1 MVINT
6 KATSTCPWHM
16 EEAYILTPMVTL
28 MKAIGLRTGGMGKAQ
43 RGNWMD
49 LGIEA
54 SIMKDSNKVKGNTIL
69 ERVSQ
74 HTGDNGSKI

>member
-1 MVINT
+1 M
-6 KATSTCPWHM
+6 A
-16 EEAYILTPMVTL
+16 EAFTLTLMATL
-28 MKAIGLRTGGMGKAQ
+28 MKGTGLRTGGMGRAL
-43 RGNWMD
+43 RGNLMD

-54 SIMKDSNKVKGNTIL
+54 NTMRGSNKVKGSIIS